1 MILKAKLVAGIII
14 LKSTGRPIWD
24 TDSDGMSDQRE
35 TENGFNP
42 KNNKD
47 GIDDKNG
54 NGYADLEEYLNSL
67 VSVQKQATLF
77 HNFRNP
83 NEIK

>member
-14 LKSTGRPIWD
+14 LRSTGRPIWD
-24 TDSDGMSDQRE
+24 TDNDAIPDQWE

-54 NGYADLEEYLNSL
+54 NGYAKGLLKY
-67 VSVQKQATLF
+67 
-77 HNFRNP
+77 
-83 NEIK
+83 